1 MNIWSP
7 DLLVKWTTEQT
18 IFSVSLTFK
27 SIWTGRIKAE
37 RERIVICFHCW
48 DTGFVHVAV
57 AASGMGWISGLICQG
72 HKVLPMTKESCLK
85 VSMVISTPC
94 SRHCSKCSVDIP
106 NLLII
111 HTFIWA
117 VKNAGGTPA
126 ADERS
131 FHKWDER
138 HGVNWEWLI
147 YAFCF
152 S

>member
-1 MNIWSP
+1 MNYRANNILCFINFQVYLNRQNQGWAWKDC
-7 DLLVKWTTEQT
+7 DLFPL
-18 IFSVSLTFK
+18 L
-27 SIWTGRIKAE
+27 G
-37 RERIVICFHCW
+37 

-117 VKNAGGTPA
+117 VKSAGGTPA